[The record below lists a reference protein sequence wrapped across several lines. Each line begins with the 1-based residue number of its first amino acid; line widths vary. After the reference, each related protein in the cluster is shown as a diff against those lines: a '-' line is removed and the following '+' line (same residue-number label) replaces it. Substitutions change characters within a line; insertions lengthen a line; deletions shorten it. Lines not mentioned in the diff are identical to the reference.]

1 MKKYFRIMA
10 LLACTAALCVSA
22 LAAGTEDPADHAY
35 VPDPQY
41 DVYWGTVT
49 QQENGKLLVQKPG
62 ETAPTDG
69 IVFWLR
75 EDTVI
80 LDAVTGA
87 PVSAA
92 SVRDGST
99 VYAWTSGYTA
109 TTMSLPPQ
117 ATPEVL
123 LVNIPADYRVPQYDV
138 IVRAD
143 GLTSLGI
150 PDRSGISVTLSD
162 GSVYQVWEDAKITP
176 YLTRNRVTCQDLLPG
191 TRVLI
196 WADDAGQAERVLV
209 FPYAY
214 PGYLALNGCGRLYI
228 NGTATLEPSAL
239 RHPYGDARLYAP
251 IRAVAEAAGF
261 QVSWDKEYG
270 AVVKTDSGETVFFIR
285 PDQKQAHG
293 PAVSGQ
299 PSLSGPC
306 LIADGVSYLELHDLA
321 RLLGLYYGG

>member
-49 QQENGKLLVQKPG
+49 RQENGKLLVQKPG

-75 EDTVI
+75 EDTMI
-80 LDAVTGA
+80 LDAVTGE

-109 TTMSLPPQ
+109 TTLSLPPQ
-117 ATPEVL
+117 TIPEVL

-143 GLTSLGI
+143 GLTSVGI

-239 RHPYGDARLYAP
+239 RRPYGDARLYAP

-270 AVVKTDSGETVFFIR
+270 AVVKTDGGETVFFIR